1 MKTTIFTACALA
13 LAASAAAAQGMARST
28 EMTCAQAAALIQ
40 QKGAVVLA
48 TSPSLYDR
56 YVRDLSF
63 CEYSMQL
70 KPEWVPTRDKA
81 QCFIGYTCFE
91 PSRGGGR
98 SGD

>member
-1 MKTTIFTACALA
+1 MIKAMVVTGALVMV
-13 LAASAAAAQGMARST
+13 ASAAAAQSMPRST
-28 EMTCAQAAALIQ
+28 DMTCAQVARLVE
-40 QKGAVVLA
+40 QKGAVVIA
-48 TSPSLYDR
+48 TSPTLYDR

-63 CEYSMQL
+63 CEYDMQL

-81 QCFIGYTCFE
+81 QCFIGYTCYE

>member
-1 MKTTIFTACALA
+1 MKTTLLVTGALA
-13 LAASAAAAQGMARST
+13 LFASAAAAQGMIRST
-28 EMTCAQAAALIQ
+28 EMTCAQAAGLIQ

-48 TSPSLYDR
+48 TSPTLYDR

-63 CEYSMQL
+63 CEYDMEL

-98 SGD
+98 SQ